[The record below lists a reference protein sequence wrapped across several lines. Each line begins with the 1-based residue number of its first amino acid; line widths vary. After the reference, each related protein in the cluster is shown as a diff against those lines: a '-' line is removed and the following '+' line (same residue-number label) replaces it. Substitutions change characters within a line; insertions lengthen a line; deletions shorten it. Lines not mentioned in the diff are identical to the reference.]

1 MTSGD
6 ESWCWKPNRT
16 QHEMAWN
23 LAYRYRKV
31 STLCNPLLI
40 SSPKHVT
47 LLRHTV
53 TSRCSLRIPQSSL
66 IELTENDKQ
75 KAKGLLSRP
84 YMCAEPDWK
93 HQVSISQLRGFL
105 SLNLLET
112 LEWCG
117 VQIELLLRLEK
128 KAEIQCLSSIS
139 TSYLIDVYLPNKI
152 KYGGWIWI
160 EITWFCIART
170 TYTVMFTQW

>member
-1 MTSGD
+1 MS
-6 ESWCWKPNRT
+6 
-16 QHEMAWN
+16 
-23 LAYRYRKV
+23 
-31 STLCNPLLI
+31 PLLF
-40 SSPKHVT
+40 SSKHVT

-112 LEWCG
+112 SGWLMS
-117 VQIELLLRLEK
+117 RLSCCWGWRRK
-128 KAEIQCLSSIS
+128 RRSSVCRPFLPR
-139 TSYLIDVYLPNKI
+139 TSSMCTFQTRSNMADGSESKSHDFASPVPL
-152 KYGGWIWI
+152 
-160 EITWFCIART
+160 
-170 TYTVMFTQW
+170 TQWCSPNDKRSVFF